1 MKNTVLHKVSTLT
14 AVALV
19 IANMIGT
26 GAFTSLGFQLKD
38 INDPMAVLLLWIIGG
53 LLALAGAFSYAEI
66 GTVFKKSGGEYIY
79 LSKIY
84 SPFIGYLAGWVSLTV
99 GFAAPVALS
108 AIAVMSYFPYAEL
121 NIVWSSVIL
130 VALITVLHT
139 FDLRTSARF
148 QNSST
153 VLKVLFIILLIGIG
167 LWVPGYEGNTYL
179 ELPKGSSLISG
190 SFAIALIYVSYAY
203 SGWNAAVYITDEL
216 KNPKKSLTYALIGGT
231 LFVTVIYTLLQF
243 IFLKH
248 VPVPELMGQV
258 DVGTL
263 AATEI
268 MGRDMGDLFGLGISL
283 LLISGISA
291 MTWVGPRVTAAM
303 AKDIRFWRFLQNGT
317 NTIPKKALWLQFG
330 ITALLLLSG
339 TFEQILIYCGFLLT
353 LSSMLTVCGVFYLR
367 LKQKDVYEDREIF
380 KSPLFPFFQ
389 IIYIIFALGILIF
402 ALMEKPLEAT
412 LGTGNLV
419 LGALTWFI
427 GKKINP
433 NSNNMTH
440 K

>member
-1 MKNTVLHKVSTLT
+1 VKNNALHKVSTLT

-26 GAFTSLGFQLKD
+26 GVFTSLGFQLKD
-38 INDPMAVLLLWIIGG
+38 INDPMAVLILWVIGG
-53 LLALAGAFSYAEI
+53 LLALSGAFSYAEI
-66 GTVFKKSGGEYIY
+66 GTVFKKSGGEYLY
-79 LSKIY
+79 LSKMY

-108 AIAVMSYFPYAEL
+108 AIAVMAYFPYAEL
-121 NIVWSSVIL
+121 NPVWSSIAL
-130 VALITVLHT
+130 VALITALHT

-148 QNSST
+148 QNGST
-153 VLKVLFIILLIGIG
+153 LLKVLFIVVLIAIG
-167 LWVPGYEGNTYL
+167 LWMPGFDGNTYL
-179 ELPKGSSLISG
+179 EPPKASSLISS

-203 SGWNAAVYITDEL
+203 SGWNAAVYITEEL

-243 IFLKH
+243 VFLKH
-248 VPVPELMGQV
+248 VPVPELVGQV
-258 DVGTL
+258 DVGTI
-263 AATEI
+263 AATKI

-303 AKDIRFWRFLQNGT
+303 AQDILFWRFLQNGT
-317 NTIPKKALWLQFG
+317 NEIPKKALWLQFV

-367 LKQKDVYEDREIF
+367 FKKKYLYADNEIF
-380 KSPLFPFFQ
+380 KSPLFPVFQ
-389 IIYIIFALGILIF
+389 VIYIIFALGILVF
-402 ALMEKPLEAT
+402 TFTERPMEAT
-412 LGTGNLV
+412 LGTGNLA
-419 LGALTWFI
+419 LGALTWYI
-427 GKKINP
+427 GKRIKL
-433 NSNNMTH
+433 NSG
-440 K
+440 